1 MKYLKLVP
9 DNTKI
14 PFMRFRMVGIVLS
27 TILTIASIVL
37 LLTRGL
43 NYGIDF
49 EGGILIEIGAEQ
61 AVQLAPL
68 RSGLNTLGLGNVAI
82 QNFGSPQEVLIR
94 IQRQAGEADAQAAAV
109 EKVKAKVSEIIPGE
123 VSYRRVEFVG
133 PKVSGELVQV
143 GVEAVLISLAA
154 ILVYIWFRF
163 EWQFGLAAV
172 VTTFHDVMMTIGV
185 FSFTGMQFDLT
196 IIAALLAIVGY
207 SLNDTVV
214 VFDRIR
220 ENLRKY
226 RKMDLRELIDLTI
239 NETLSRTTMTSF
251 TTLLAVLALFIF
263 GGEVIHGFAAAMIW
277 GILLGTYSSIFVAA
291 PLLPWLNIRRDFG
304 ETTEAKAKP

>member
-1 MKYLKLVP
+1 
-9 DNTKI
+9 
-14 PFMRFRMVGIVLS
+14 
-27 TILTIASIVL
+27 
-37 LLTRGL
+37 
-43 NYGIDF
+43 
-49 EGGILIEIGAEQ
+49 
-61 AVQLAPL
+61 AVHLAPL
-68 RSGLNTLGLGNVAI
+68 RSGLNTLGLGDVAI

-172 VTTFHDVMMTIGV
+172 ITTFHDVMMTIGV
-185 FSFTGMQFDLT
+185 FSLTGMQFDLT

-291 PLLPWLNIRRDFG
+291 PLLPWLKVRRDFG
-304 ETTEAKAKP
+304 EVTEAKAKP